1 MNTVPL
7 PEHDIGTVQ
16 MSDATSSVRCPWKE
30 RIGGGG
36 VTIEPAS
43 LDSPLDYIRQSAKEN
58 DIEVTYEPLYDMFS
72 GSINM
77 ALRIEK
83 GYTQVKMQMLT
94 GIDQS
99 DYSKIESGKRYYT
112 FEQCRRIAIA
122 LGTSMDYLAELTDE
136 KKPYPRS
143 K

>member
-1 MNTVPL
+1 MKDYKAIVSKLTLDEKIKLLNVVKMNTVPL

-16 MSDATSSVRCPWKE
+16 MSDATSSVPCPWKE

-36 VTIEPAS
+36 VTIDPAS

-77 ALRIEK
+77 ALRI
-83 GYTQVKMQMLT
+83 
-94 GIDQS
+94 
-99 DYSKIESGKRYYT
+99 
-112 FEQCRRIAIA
+112 
-122 LGTSMDYLAELTDE
+122 
-136 KKPYPRS
+136 
-143 K
+143 